1 MNSGREKEKEEW
13 NLREQSRESNIRG
26 ALEGT
31 LVSTAPGS
39 SVVTWMEG
47 QIPIASYP
55 AILCDVTQLPSF

>member
-31 LVSTAPGS
+31 LVSTAPGTEFPS
-39 SVVTWMEG
+39 SVVGEL
-47 QIPIASYP
+47 SS
-55 AILCDVTQLPSF
+55 CNEK